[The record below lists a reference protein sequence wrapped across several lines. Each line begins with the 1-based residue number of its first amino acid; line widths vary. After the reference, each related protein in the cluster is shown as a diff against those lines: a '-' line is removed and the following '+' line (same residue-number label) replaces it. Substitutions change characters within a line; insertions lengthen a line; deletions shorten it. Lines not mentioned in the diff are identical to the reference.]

1 MLNNSYARAY
11 TEVYEI
17 LNHLDKDD
25 ISMIPK
31 EEIDFIKENRDM
43 DYDFKLDIDANLDE
57 YEFSRKTYSIMIY
70 LYEEYIANPNEKE
83 GIERLLK
90 VNQKIIEDEKRKKYN
105 PDNIFNNNSKIVEI
119 KREVNTDV
127 ENKETIIEENN
138 NSLMEKSNSWIE
150 KIKEIIVNLRDKIL
164 KR

>member
-1 MLNNSYARAY
+1 MLSNSYARAY

-43 DYDFKLDIDANLDE
+43 DYDFKLDTDANLDE

-70 LYEEYIANPNEKE
+70 LYEEYIANSAEKVE
-83 GIERLLK
+83 IE
-90 VNQKIIEDEKRKKYN
+90 NQLNQNQRIIEDEKREKYN
-105 PDNIFNNNSKIVEI
+105 PDNIFNNNSKIVET
-119 KREVNTDV
+119 KRKVNTEV

-150 KIKEIIVNLRDKIL
+150 KIKDIIVNLKDKIL
-164 KR
+164 KK